1 MDTLAWIGILLGGVL
16 LVWSLWATLRANAG
30 RRIPMLTNADVV
42 PPGSIVARVVGI
54 AVFVFSSLSLA
65 GRSGVWPAVILF
77 AGALVGLL
85 ALASHNRRAA
95 HAGRSGDAA

>member
-1 MDTLAWIGILLGGVL
+1 MDTLAWVGIFVGGVL
-16 LVWSLWATLRANAG
+16 LAWSLCATLRANAG
-30 RRIPMLTNADVV
+30 RRIPILRNADVV
-42 PPGSIVARVVGI
+42 PPGSVVTRVVGI
-54 AVFVFSSLSLA
+54 VVFVFSALSLA

-85 ALASHNRRAA
+85 AIAWHNRRTA